1 MDPFSIYN
9 PPGITTL
16 GDGIFDG
23 QLPSGYTPFVH
34 QQSANCTVS
43 DLAPGGCIVT
53 VSQPAVFGPDS
64 WQWKATD
71 GTNEIGPFTVDLEIV
86 DV

>member
-34 QQSANCTVS
+34 QQPANCIVSELSAN
-43 DLAPGGCIVT
+43 GCFVT
-53 VSQPAVFGPDS
+53 VTTSVAGADS

-71 GTNEIGPFTVDLEIV
+71 GTNEMGPFTVDLEIV
-86 DV
+86 DT